1 MKYYILYATSMK
13 VIHKV
18 ALAVFKD
25 GKLLQVRSRK
35 QRRVFFTLGGKIE
48 KGETDIECLKREVRE
63 EVGCE
68 LEESRLN
75 FLHEFED
82 IAHGKDGDFINIR
95 LYEGKLIGEPKP
107 SSEIAEIGYFDSSS
121 DKRNLSVIAQ
131 RAIFPWLK
139 VHGYIN

>member
-1 MKYYILYATSMK
+1 MK

-35 QRRVFFTLGGKIE
+35 QRCVFFTLGGKIE
-48 KGETDIECLKREVRE
+48 KGESEIECLKREVRE
-63 EVGCE
+63 EIGCE
-68 LEESRLN
+68 LDESSIR
-75 FLHEFED
+75 FLQEFED
-82 IAHGKDGDFINIR
+82 VAHGKDGDLVNIK

-107 SSEIAEIGYFDSSS
+107 SSEITEINYFDSNS

-131 RAIFPWLK
+131 RTIFPWLK
-139 VHGYIN
+139 MHGYIN

>member
-1 MKYYILYATSMK
+1 MK

-35 QRRVFFTLGGKIE
+35 HQSVFFTLGGKIE
-48 KGETDIECLKREVRE
+48 KGESEIDCLKREIKE
-63 EVGCE
+63 EVGCKLDE
-68 LEESRLN
+68 KSIK

-82 IAHGKDGDFINIR
+82 VAHGKDEALVNIKM
-95 LYEGKLIGEPKP
+95 YMGNLIGEPTP

-121 DKRNLSVIAQ
+121 DKKHLSTIAQ
-131 RAIFPWLK
+131 RTIFPYLK
-139 VHGYIN
+139 AHGYIN

>member
-1 MKYYILYATSMK
+1 MK
-13 VIHKV
+13 VIRKV

-25 GKLLQVRSRK
+25 RKLLQVRSHK
-35 QRRVFFTLGGKIE
+35 QNSVFFALGGKIE
-48 KGETDIECLKREVRE
+48 KGESEITCLKREVKE

-68 LEESRLN
+68 LDEASLK

-82 IAHGKDGDFINIR
+82 IAHGKEGDLVNIR

-121 DKRNLSVIAQ
+121 DKKNLSTIAQ
-131 RAIFPWLK
+131 RTIFPWLK
-139 VHGYIN
+139 AHGYIN